1 MFNLRLLKMRKN
13 NLNIHTSRGVGR
25 SDNLDVQE
33 IIQRS
38 FVGEGFAPIQ
48 PKSGGDGGA
57 INPPEPCSDDPVVVI
72 RAGSLQEK

>member
-1 MFNLRLLKMRKN
+1 MLLGGNMFNLRLLKMRKN

-25 SDNLDVQE
+25 SDNLGVQE

-48 PKSGGDGGA
+48 PKSGGDGEQLTPL
-57 INPPEPCSDDPVVVI
+57 NPVPTT
-72 RAGSLQEK
+72 L